1 MVVGKRGRWPGHVR
15 ATRWLWPCVAA
26 LLGRARS
33 DCQPWC
39 TFPCAE
45 LNGQFEKE
53 CSDCV
58 GDEFLCRPATFPAS
72 PNALPP
78 TLLTAVRAERSASI
92 PPPEPLGPPGPPC
105 QQIEAAELQ
114 QMSLQQ
120 RAKVLSQP
128 TLIKGL
134 IDDWPALRR
143 WQNAS
148 AFADLFGE
156 HGILGKRVSPLTC
169 GLKSPPHCFGFGKGV
184 DGTSSLVPVREAVA
198 VSEGM
203 HAVVYNGEGGN
214 AEAEEEFLEA
224 LRTSGD
230 VGCPS
235 VLERG
240 CSSFVLSLGGG
251 REGVRMA
258 NHGMAWIGLVA
269 GAKVWHVAPHDGPR
283 PTNPTCANRDRVE
296 MIEGVTHCVQRV
308 GEVMVVPTAWWH
320 ATCNLA
326 DFTLGYGGQD
336 SCDLIDCTPPGP
348 SDETP
353 RDYHLRMLFC
363 KDDARDE
370 ACHGALGL
378 EMAQNHQ
385 AERHSYVQARLKR
398 PWTLASESWAPWVR
412 GAAVMDAAGGIA
424 EL

>member
-1 MVVGKRGRWPGHVR
+1 MVRTWPRHVR

-26 LLGRARS
+26 LVGRARS
-33 DCQPWC
+33 DCYPWC
-39 TFPCAE
+39 SSPCAE
-45 LNGQFEKE
+45 LNGAFEEE

-58 GDEFLCRPATFPAS
+58 GGEFLCRPTTFAAAS
-72 PNALPP
+72 PNTLPP
-78 TLLTAVRAERSASI
+78 TPPAAALAETSASS
-92 PPPEPLGPPGPPC
+92 PPPEREPPRPPYSAAC
-105 QQIEAAELQ
+105 QHIEAAELQ

-143 WQNAS
+143 WHNAS

-156 HGILGKRVSPLTC
+156 HGILGKRVSPLQC
-169 GLKSPPHCFGFGKGV
+169 GLTSPPHCFGDGGI
-184 DGTSSLVPVREAVA
+184 DGTSSLVTVREAVA
-198 VSEGM
+198 VSENM
-203 HAVVYNGEGGN
+203 HAVIYNGEGGN
-214 AEAEEEFLEA
+214 AEAEEEFAEA
-224 LRTSGD
+224 LRNSGD

-240 CSSFVLSLGGG
+240 CSTNVLSLGGG

-269 GAKVWHVAPHDGPR
+269 GAKLWHVAPHDGPK

-296 MIEGVTHCVQRV
+296 MIEGVTHCLQRV

-336 SCDLIDCTPPGP
+336 SCDLINCTPPGP

-353 RDYHLRMLFC
+353 RDYHMRMLFC

-378 EMAQNHQ
+378 EMAHRQQ
-385 AERHSYVQARLKR
+385 AERDNYAQTRLKR
-398 PWTLASESWAPWVR
+398 PWTLASESWAPSVR
-412 GAAVMDAAGGIA
+412 GAAVTDAAICAAPDG
-424 EL
+424 